1 MTIVSVRTFI
11 TILTVSESY
20 VNRAIRYLLISQLKD
35 AVPKQQ
41 DEIIEILYA
50 NRLRQNISSS
60 IIRTLL
66 VMSLTFIN
74 T

>member
-20 VNRAIRYLLISQLKD
+20 VSRAIRYLLMD
-35 AVPKQQ
+35 AAPKQQ